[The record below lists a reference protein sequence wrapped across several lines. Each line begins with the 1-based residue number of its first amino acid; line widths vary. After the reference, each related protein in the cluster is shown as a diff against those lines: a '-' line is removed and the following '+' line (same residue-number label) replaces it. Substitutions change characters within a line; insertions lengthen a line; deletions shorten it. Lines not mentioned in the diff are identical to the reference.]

1 MKAYIEEY
9 LNFLKAEKNCSNNTL
24 RSYRVDIEQ
33 FANKQGITLV
43 EQITKQAIR
52 SHIAMLVESGMEPST
67 RNRKLTSIRS
77 FCNYLF
83 GEGYI
88 PNNPATA
95 VQYAKMDKRLPKVMS
110 VTQTFEFIDSA
121 DNLRDKAALETLY
134 GTGARVEELVN
145 IKISDIDFGQS
156 LVRLFGK
163 GGKERIVP
171 ISGAAVE
178 VIKEYLET
186 RESDSIYLFE
196 SPVIKGR
203 PISTRAMY
211 NITVKYANLSP
222 HKFRHSVATHL
233 LSNGM
238 DVREIQ
244 ELLGHENINTTTIY
258 TQVAVEQMAK
268 GFHRA
273 HPRG

>member
-1 MKAYIEEY
+1 MKARIEEY
-9 LNFLKAEKNCSNNTL
+9 LNFLKAEKNCSKNTL
-24 RSYRVDIEQ
+24 RGYRVDIEQ
-33 FANKQGITLV
+33 FADKQGITSI
-43 EQITKQAIR
+43 EQISKQAIR
-52 SHIAMLVESGMEPST
+52 AHIALLVENGTAAST

-88 PNNPATA
+88 ASNPAIA
-95 VQYAKMDKRLPKVMS
+95 IQYAKIDKKLPKVMS
-110 VTQTFEFIDSA
+110 VTQTLEFIDSA
-121 DNLRDKAALETLY
+121 DNLRDKAAMETLY

-145 IKISDIDFGQS
+145 IKLTDIDFEQS

-171 ISGAAVE
+171 ISGAAIA

-186 RESDSIYLFE
+186 RGNDSEYLFE
-196 SPVIKGR
+196 SPVVKGK

-211 NITVKYANLSP
+211 NITIKYAQQSP

-233 LSNGM
+233 LGNGM
-238 DVREIQ
+238 DIREIQ
-244 ELLGHENINTTTIY
+244 ELLGHENINTTTVY